1 MNIVIILL
9 IAAAGLFI
17 GGRWA
22 LKRRR
27 TEALLAA
34 PLPGEFRQILRAHV
48 PIYNALPHE
57 LRKRLDGLIN
67 RFLAEKK
74 FYGSQGLEVTDEM
87 RVVIA
92 AQACLLIVNK
102 ENRWYNTLHTIHV
115 YPAVFSSRMMRA
127 EGNVMMEHRPVRSG
141 ESWARGPV
149 ILSWD
154 QAAYGAFAAHD
165 GHNVVMH
172 EFAHQLDNETGVTDG
187 SPLLDK
193 DQSASRWA
201 RVFQEAY
208 SRLRED
214 AAAGRANVLDAYGA
228 TNPAE
233 FFAVAT
239 EVFFERPKAL
249 RDAEPVLYD
258 ELRDYYRLD
267 TADWV

>member
-1 MNIVIILL
+1 MNLLLIILV
-9 IAAAGLFI
+9 AGAGLLL
-17 GGRWA
+17 GGYWA

-27 TEALLAA
+27 TEALMAA
-34 PLPGEFRQILRAHV
+34 PLPAEHRRILRAKV
-48 PIYNALPHE
+48 PIYSALPHDIH
-57 LRKRLDGLIN
+57 KRLDGLIN

-74 FYGSQGLEVTDEM
+74 FYGQGGLELTEEM

-102 ENRWYNTLHTIHV
+102 ENRWFKTLDTIHV
-115 YPAVFSSRMMRA
+115 YPGAFTSNTARI
-127 EGNVMMEHRPVRSG
+127 EGHVHTEHRPVRAG

-149 ILSWD
+149 VLSWD

-165 GHNVVMH
+165 GHNVVFH

-201 RVFQEAY
+201 QVFRAAY
-208 SRLRED
+208 KRLRED
-214 AAAGRANVLDAYGA
+214 AAAGRANALDPYGA

-233 FFAVAT
+233 FFAVAS
-239 EVFFERPKAL
+239 EVFFEQPKKL
-249 RDAEPVLYD
+249 QDAEPELY
-258 ELRDYYRLD
+258 EEMAHYYRLD
-267 TADWV
+267 PADWV